1 MLIGMIIKNKDL
13 NNYENIKFREEAKKL
28 KINLELLNIEEF
40 SVKIDQKIKILYQ
53 GQELKNFDCLVNRLG
68 SGCSRKYGN
77 IIDTISCKYRVINN
91 GEIANL
97 LKDKY
102 KTLLKLQQN
111 DIPIIPTMISQ
122 KNYDLI
128 EIKNNLELPIIKK
141 SNVGTIGKGIYKVDN
156 EQNLIDMLDFA
167 DLLDKKYFYIL
178 QEYIGHKPGEDI
190 RIIMYKDKLIGA
202 IKRKAKDDF
211 KANYTIHQQGE
222 SYEVNDKVL
231 KLAQKIM
238 KVLKCDIAGID
249 LLETKDGFVVC
260 EVNSAPGFVGMDNL
274 NPGLNTANKILYHII
289 NDEN

>member
-77 IIDTISCKYRVINN
+77 IIDTISYNYRVINN

-122 KNYDLI
+122 KNYNLV

-222 SYEVNDKVL
+222 SYEVSDKVL